1 VSRGLLVVVNAA
13 AGSADNEALDPALE
27 VLRACAEVEVART
40 GSPEELDTALA
51 ALGGRTLVVA
61 GGDGSLHLALQRL
74 RAAGGPLPDVALI
87 PLGTGNDLARGL
99 DLPLDPAAAA
109 RRITA
114 GAARPLDLLET
125 DDGRVVVNASH
136 AGLGAQAAQRSEDL
150 KERFGP
156 AAYPL
161 GALIAGVRES
171 GSQLT
176 VTVDGTVVSDTP
188 TLMVGIANGPS
199 IGGGTLLAPGAA
211 PDDGLL
217 DVVVVTAVGPLARAA
232 FAAALRRGA
241 HLDRDDVIALRG
253 HEVTLTGDP
262 VPHDL
267 DGEILDPGPTTYR
280 VLPAAWRLVGV

>member
-1 VSRGLLVVVNAA
+1 MSRGLLVVVNAA
-13 AGSADNEALDPALE
+13 AGAADAEALEPALD
-27 VLRACAEVEVART
+27 VLREAAEVEVVGTA
-40 GSPEELDTALA
+40 SSEELDRALA
-51 ALGGRTLVVA
+51 ALDGRTLVVA

-74 RAAGGPLPDVALI
+74 RAAGGPLPDIGLI

-99 DLPLDPAAAA
+99 DLPLDPATAA
-109 RRITA
+109 RGIA
-114 GAARPLDLLET
+114 GGRPRPLDLLAT
-125 DDGRVVVNASH
+125 DDGHIVVNASH

-176 VTVDGTVVSDTP
+176 VTVDGTVVSDAS
-188 TLMVGIANGPS
+188 TLMVGVANGPS
-199 IGGGTLLAPGAA
+199 IGGGTLLAPGAE

-232 FAAALRRGA
+232 FAAALRRGT
-241 HLDRDDVIALRG
+241 HLERDDVLALRG
-253 HEVTLTGDP
+253 RQVTLAGDP

-267 DGEILDPGPTTYR
+267 DGEVVEPGPTTYR
-280 VLPAAWRLVGV
+280 VLPAAWRLVGA